1 MAGEVSGPTADGIRR
16 FSPAEAAHAAAALA
30 AAFQDDP
37 VMGWCFPRPG
47 HRAAALR
54 TGFELFLRRVWLE
67 HDQCFTTDGVAG
79 AACWL
84 PPGHWHLP
92 ALRQLS
98 LLPSL
103 LRIGRER
110 APRFLRIFLLAERRH
125 PRAPHWYLVSLGVEP
140 ASQGRG
146 LGSRLMYPIL
156 SRCDAERVPAYLEAS
171 TPRNRALY
179 ERHGFEVTEELRL
192 PAGGPPIWLMWREP
206 R

>member
-1 MAGEVSGPTADGIRR
+1 MAGEVSGPRADGIRR

-103 LRIGRER
+103 LRPGDV
-110 APRFLRIFLLAERRH
+110 
-125 PRAPHWYLVSLGVEP
+125 LVFN
-140 ASQGRG
+140 
-146 LGSRLMYPIL
+146 
-156 SRCDAERVPAYLEAS
+156 DARVVPARFMLQKAS
-171 TPRNRALY
+171 GGRVEGLFLG
-179 ERHGFEVTEELRL
+179 ED
-192 PAGGPPIWLMWREP
+192 AG
-206 R
+206 